1 MNPSPV
7 IDTATAPSPATPRMH
22 RVWMVLFI
30 SYALVSFWL
39 RTHPTAPPPPPT
51 PAPLHIY
58 FGHQYRG
65 QFMSLSLDDQMVFT
79 GLLQTDATTPRAA
92 TLHFPPPGEHFLLEA
107 TVTSAKA
114 PAITQTEKIHLAKG
128 RHLLIVLTSDS
139 RLNIFQSEKAPDF
152 F

>member
-1 MNPSPV
+1 
-7 IDTATAPSPATPRMH
+7 MH
-22 RVWMVLFI
+22 KTWMALFI
-30 SYALVSFWL
+30 CFALGNFWL
-39 RTHPTAPPPPPT
+39 KTHPTAPPPPPK

-65 QFMSLSLDDQMVFT
+65 QFMSLSLDDEMVFT
-79 GLLQTDATTPRAA
+79 GLLQTDQTSPRAA
-92 TLHFPPPGEHFLLEA
+92 TLHLQPPAERFQLEA

-114 PAITQTEKIHLAKG
+114 PFITQTQKIYLAQG

-139 RLNIFQSEKAPDF
+139 RLNFFQSEKAPDF